1 MHCIRCGQ
9 DARAPNSKEPKARAS
24 FLKDVLLPLCE
35 QCGKRPA
42 RMSVTR
48 TSQDG
53 QEHTQSLCATC
64 ARMAGGF
71 LFGSLLGMA
80 AGFPVDDDDDLDE
93 HIAEAPF
100 EAIMDF
106 CFARDDENEAEQMN
120 DEWEDADWMS
130 DNDPFEDES
139 LPVSGE
145 DINEVGEDESNL
157 LRSMEA
163 QGEEGGAIC
172 GGCGATWDKI
182 ASDERAGCAKCY
194 STFRASLTHL
204 LEQVQR
210 EAKHFGKAPRA
221 AQKRRLRLEHL
232 RRRRD
237 NQLAMLRNR
246 LAQAVKFERYEE
258 AATLRDKI
266 KVVSS
271 SLF

>member
-1 MHCIRCGQ
+1 M
-9 DARAPNSKEPKARAS
+9 
-24 FLKDVLLPLCE
+24 
-35 QCGKRPA
+35 
-42 RMSVTR
+42 
-48 TSQDG
+48 DG
-53 QEHTQSLCATC
+53 QTQRESLCATC
-64 ARMAGGF
+64 ARAESGF
-71 LFGSLLGMA
+71 LFGTMLGLGLVD
-80 AGFPVDDDDDLDE
+80 GFPVDDEEDE
-93 HIAEAPF
+93 NSADFDQHIAGAPF

-106 CFARDDENEAEQMN
+106 CFARDEEIEDAAQ
-120 DEWEDADWMS
+120 DEWDEADWS
-130 DNDPFEDES
+130 SEDDAFEEDSPETQ
-139 LPVSGE
+139 GE
-145 DINEVGEDESNL
+145 HGKNGGQDESNL

-172 GGCGATWDKI
+172 GGCGATWEQI
-182 ASDERAGCAKCY
+182 ALDERAGCAKCY

-210 EAKHFGKAPRA
+210 EAKHFGKTPRA
-221 AQKRRLRLEHL
+221 AQKRQLRLELL

-237 NQLAMLRNR
+237 NQLEMLRNR